1 MTHPDVLA
9 TSTARALRA
18 PALAAGLGL
27 AAAAVLHLRD
37 PHDSGTYGFCP
48 FQRLTGLPCPGCG
61 GLRAVND
68 LTRGDVVGA
77 LGSNAVAVVMVAAAV
92 VLWCVWVVRRVR
104 GDHTAQLVAVGT
116 RGGLAVLAGLVV
128 FGVLRVTPWG
138 SWLAP

>member
-1 MTHPDVLA
+1 MSPTDVGA

-27 AAAAVLHLRD
+27 AATAVLHVRD

-77 LGSNAVAVVMVAAAV
+77 LGSNAVAVAMVVAAV
-92 VLWCVWVVRRVR
+92 VLWCGWVVRRVR
-104 GDHTAQLVAVGT
+104 GEHTAPLVAVGT
-116 RGGLAVLAGLVV
+116 RGGLVVLAGLLA

-138 SWLAP
+138 AWLAP

>member
-1 MTHPDVLA
+1 MTHTDVRA
-9 TSTARALRA
+9 TSTVRALGA

-27 AAAAVLHLRD
+27 AAAAVLHVRD
-37 PHDSGTYGFCP
+37 PHDSGAYGFCP

-77 LGSNAVAVVMVAAAV
+77 LSSNAAV
-92 VLWCVWVVRRVR
+92 VLMVSAAVVAWFVWVVRRVR
-104 GDHTAQLVAVGT
+104 GDHSAQPVAVGT
-116 RGGLAVLAGLVV
+116 RSGLVVLAGLVA